1 MMDLSLD
8 REFKAF
14 EPCGCEQ
21 CDNTGYK
28 GRIGIYEI
36 MTVTPKLKTLIA
48 RGVGADELKA
58 AAQAEGMHTLRDS
71 AVKLV
76 IDGVT
81 SYNEMLR
88 TTFEN

>member
-1 MMDLSLD
+1 M
-8 REFKAF
+8 
-14 EPCGCEQ
+14 
-21 CDNTGYK
+21 
-28 GRIGIYEI
+28 
-36 MTVTPKLKTLIA
+36 TPKLKTLIA
-48 RGVGADELKA
+48 KGVGADELKV

-76 IDGVT
+76 LDGVT

>member
-1 MMDLSLD
+1 MMELPINQ
-8 REFKAF
+8 EVNAF
-14 EPCGCEQ
+14 EPSGCEQ

-48 RGVGADELKA
+48 KGVGADELKV

-76 IDGVT
+76 LDGVT
-81 SYNEMLR
+81 SNNEMLR

>member
-1 MMDLSLD
+1 MEIPTD
-8 REFKAF
+8 RQYNAF

-48 RGVGADELKA
+48 KGVGADELKV

-76 IDGVT
+76 LDGVT